1 MLRGP
6 VMSTYLAGAGPVDSR
21 LVHKPE
27 ARPKITAEFAAG
39 YRATAQPEGSPARG
53 ILIALLISV
62 PFWGLIGFTIY
73 LLS

>member
-1 MLRGP
+1 
-6 VMSTYLAGAGPVDSR
+6 MSTSLARAEPVGSR
-21 LVHKPE
+21 LPHPPE
-27 ARPKITAEFAAG
+27 ARPKITAEFATG